1 MGTADGVLLA
11 LFRSKLGAE
20 VGRDGAAGRPGHGG
34 MMDLVWE
41 LQTSGRSARDV
52 SAATRRVLNSLFPPG
67 LPAAFRALFSGPFP
81 EFSCRM
87 NAFVT
92 ALSCQWLMGPSSV
105 NDVELPDGRVLPGHG
120 VRVERCKFLEEA
132 GCAAVCMNT
141 CKLPTEE
148 FFREDMGLD
157 LSMEPATTIF
167 RVSSILAS
175 APTRP
180 PPLSSMPRAALRPAP
195 RSVLSSRTTLLGAT
209 RGSNVPT

>member
-1 MGTADGVLLA
+1 
-11 LFRSKLGAE
+11 
-20 VGRDGAAGRPGHGG
+20 

-52 SAATRRVLNSLFPPG
+52 SGATRRVLNSLFPPG

-81 EFSCRM
+81 VLSCRM

-157 LSMEPATTIF
+157 LSMEPDYEDFSCQFNFGKRPNEAATAELHATGCF
-167 RVSSILAS
+167 EACSKKRALFADHAPGSDPREQCPNVDPALA
-175 APTRP
+175 
-180 PPLSSMPRAALRPAP
+180 PAP
-195 RSVLSSRTTLLGAT
+195 AGEGA
-209 RGSNVPT
+209 RQPLDRQVKPI